1 MPKILKQKKLTR
13 VSATIF
19 KYQNKSKFY
28 YVRFWVCKG
37 YKLNGCHTQSLKVSE
52 ERLAIKE
59 AEKVFKDFDF
69 KTALDSNQQKIN
81 KSKRDYDRDIAIPYF
96 KSRELDN
103 SARNKKEQG
112 QYNNEMKE
120 ILKSIDYSNPT
131 EVDDAVRGIFF
142 NLSEQGKAVATMRN
156 YKIIL
161 TNQMNRA
168 LKNNK
173 IPFDQLPDFPK
184 LKGKGLKR
192 NGYVPKEKKQIR
204 NRFKDETRI
213 TEDNFYEEVADYLST
228 FDAGGGARPGLELL
242 RVRRNNIGFIND
254 PNNPKQ
260 PVLKLTLLQTK
271 KDRHTYTLADW
282 WRDDVYPRILNRH
295 SNCNDLDY
303 LFFPKVENRNK
314 LFERIRKNFE
324 RLSNDLGLFVDGDGQ
339 NRPIYV
345 YRHSFITRKRNQKVD
360 ANVVALHSNTSVEM
374 INQHYDNQTD
384 DRLLE
389 IHNQLH
395 PERKT
400 TKDLNHKVITKK
412 P

>member
-1 MPKILKQKKLTR
+1 VPKVLKQKKLTR

-37 YKLNGCHTQSLKVSE
+37 YKQNGCHTQSLKVSE

-81 KSKRDYDRDIAIPYF
+81 KSKRDYHRDIAIPYF

-103 SARNKKEQG
+103 HNRNKKEKG
-112 QYNNEMKE
+112 QYTNEMKE
-120 ILKSIDYSNPT
+120 ILQSIDYSNPT
-131 EVDDAVRGIFF
+131 EVDDAIKEIFF
-142 NLSEQGKAVATMRN
+142 NLSEKGKAVATMRN

-173 IPFDQLPDFPK
+173 IPFDVMPDFPK

-192 NGYVPKEKKQIR
+192 NGYEPKEKKQIR
-204 NRFKDETRI
+204 NRFKDESRI
-213 TEDNFYEEVADYLST
+213 TEDMFYDEVADYLST
-228 FDAGGGARPGLELL
+228 LDAGGGARPGLELL

-254 PNNPKQ
+254 PSNPKQ
-260 PVLKLTLLQTK
+260 PVLKMTLLTTK

-303 LFFPKVENRNK
+303 LFFPKVENREK
-314 LFERIRKNFE
+314 IFERIRKNFE
-324 RLSNDLGLFVDGDGQ
+324 RLSNDLGLFIDSDNQ
-339 NRPIYV
+339 NRPIYT
-345 YRHSFITRKRNQKVD
+345 YRHSFISSKRNKGVD
-360 ANVVALHSNTSVEM
+360 ANVVALHSNTSVQM
-374 INQHYDNQTD
+374 INAHYDNQTD
-384 DRLLE
+384 GRLLE

-395 PERKT
+395 PERKR
-400 TKDLNHKVITKK
+400 TKDLNYKVITKK
-412 P
+412 E

>member
-1 MPKILKQKKLTR
+1 MPKILKQKKLTK

-19 KYQNKSKFY
+19 KYQSKSKFY

-52 ERLAIKE
+52 ERLAEKE

-81 KSKRDYDRDIAIPYF
+81 KSKRDYHRDIAIPYF

-103 SARNKKEQG
+103 YNRNKKEKG

-120 ILKSIDYSNPT
+120 TLQSIDYSNPT
-131 EVDDAVRGIFF
+131 EVDDAVKEIFF

-161 TNQMNRA
+161 TNQMSRA

-192 NGYVPKEKKQIR
+192 NGYLPKEKKLIR
-204 NRFKDETRI
+204 NRFKDESRI
-213 TEDNFYEEVADYLST
+213 TEDNFYDETADFIST
-228 FDAGGGARPGLELL
+228 FDAGSGARPGLELL

-254 PNNPKQ
+254 PSNPNQ
-260 PVLKLTLLQTK
+260 PVLKMTLLKTK
-271 KDRHTYTLADW
+271 KDRHTFTLADW

-303 LFFPKVENRNK
+303 LFFPKVENREK
-314 LFERIRKNFE
+314 IFERIRKNFE
-324 RLSNDLGLFVDGDGQ
+324 RLSNDLGLFVDAEGK

-345 YRHSFITRKRNQKVD
+345 LRHSSISSKRSKGVD

-384 DRLLE
+384 SRLLD

-395 PERKT
+395 PDRSKS
-400 TKDLNHKVITKK
+400 KDTNQKVITKK
-412 P
+412 Q